1 MSRSGLKVLA
11 IVLGLS
17 IIAVLFAGLDNLPR
31 SVRNQIDGERAALA
45 SAQQQVRSAKD
56 GVDRDI
62 QSEAALFAEVPAASQ
77 YPARFSRANG
87 LLATASVEMAQVSEL
102 QRRNRRQDRPQVE
115 SLLSQE
121 RSLRQ
126 SAVAEAEGVH
136 KDADHWVQLKQR
148 LPQTLAEMERNHRA
162 IHDYDLA
169 ALAPAVQKAESDW
182 PDKKADLDGRLQAER
197 DIIAESDRLWETT
210 ADARRQ
216 AETGKYAGVDLAA
229 LVVAAGQMETN
240 AAALPRKTADLQS
253 LTAQLYTAWD
263 KVLVDMETRGR
274 GSSKE
279 YQQKIRTVK
288 TQVADASSQGGAT
301 TSDERWVG
309 VSPFTYDAMRN
320 NLGMAVEHKSA
331 GKYDD
336 EAEKVAQP
344 AGFAYMA
351 PPGQSN
357 RYGYWERRNGSD
369 FWVFYGQYALLRD
382 LLFNRN
388 YRPLDSRDWSGYR
401 SSQSR
406 GQTYYGNEASG
417 GQKYGT
423 QSSSTQQSYSG
434 SSYARSGGFKDSRY
448 AAKPGGYRD
457 SQYATPMSR
466 NPGQGDSSPRSFG
479 RNRPSAPSS
488 GYRPSKPFS
497 PPRSSPGR
505 SFGRS
510 FGRRR

>member
-11 IVLGLS
+11 IVLALS
-17 IIAVLFAGLDNLPR
+17 IVAVLFAGLDNLPR
-31 SVRNQIDGERAALA
+31 SVRKQIDSERAALA
-45 SAQQQVRSAKD
+45 SAQQQVRSAKE
-56 GVDRDI
+56 GVDRDV
-62 QSEAALFAEVPAASQ
+62 QSESALFAEVPAAGQ
-77 YPARFSRANG
+77 YPARFTRANG
-87 LLATASVEMAQVSEL
+87 LLATAAVQMQILSEL
-102 QRRNRRQDRPQVE
+102 QKQNRRQDRPRAE
-115 SLLSQE
+115 SLLFQE

-126 SAVAEAEGVH
+126 SAVSEAEAVR

-148 LPQTLAEMERNHRA
+148 LPQTLADMERNYRA

-169 ALAPAVQKAESDW
+169 SVSSTVQKAETDW
-182 PDKKADLDGRLQAER
+182 PDKKADLDGRLAAER
-197 DIIAESDRLWETT
+197 NIVAESDKIWEST

-216 AETGKYAGVDLAA
+216 AEAGKYAGVDLAA

-240 AAALPRKTADLQS
+240 AAALPKKSAELQS

-274 GSSKE
+274 GASKDYEQKVRTITTKVADSSSK
-279 YQQKIRTVK
+279 
-288 TQVADASSQGGAT
+288 GGST
-301 TSDERWVG
+301 TSDERWVA
-309 VSPFTYDAMRN
+309 VSRPTYDAMRN
-320 NLGMAVEHKSA
+320 NMGMAIEHKSA

-357 RYGYWERRNGSD
+357 RYGYWENRNGSS

-382 LLFNRN
+382 LLFNRD

-406 GQTYYGNEASG
+406 GQTYYGNDTFG

-423 QSSSTQQSYSG
+423 QSPSTQERYSG
-434 SSYARSGGFKDSRY
+434 STFSRSGGFKDSKY

-457 SQYATPMSR
+457 SQYASPMSR
-466 NPGQGDSSPRSFG
+466 SPERDYTPRSFG
-479 RNRPSAPSS
+479 RNRPSAPS
-488 GYRPSKPFS
+488 GGFRPSAPRPSF
-497 PPRSSPGR
+497 PRSSPGR
-505 SFGRS
+505 SFGR
-510 FGRRR
+510 RR